1 MERIEEQLILHEG
14 LRLFPYRCT
23 AGKLTIGIGRNL
35 EDKGISNEES
45 LIMLRNDIK
54 EVCQRLSHYTW
65 YTELDCVRQR
75 VIVDMVFNLGL
86 GGFLRFQNTISALE
100 KHDYCEAAKEM
111 LDSRWASQVGQ
122 RAERLAQMMRSGEDY
137 TN

>member
-1 MERIEEQLILHEG
+1 
-14 LRLFPYRCT
+14 
-23 AGKLTIGIGRNL
+23 
-35 EDKGISNEES
+35 
-45 LIMLRNDIK
+45 MLRNDIK

-86 GGFLRFQNTISALE
+86 GGFLRFQKTIAALE